1 MAGGKVTCK
10 CGQQRPFNVSHC
22 PHCTHS
28 TAGGAVDNAIGLAIF
43 VFIVLVLINLLQ
55 VDNHVELCI
64 IKETTRVRDD
74 DVL

>member
-43 VFIVLVLINLLQ
+43 AFIVLVLINLL
-55 VDNHVELCI
+55 
-64 IKETTRVRDD
+64 
-74 DVL
+74 